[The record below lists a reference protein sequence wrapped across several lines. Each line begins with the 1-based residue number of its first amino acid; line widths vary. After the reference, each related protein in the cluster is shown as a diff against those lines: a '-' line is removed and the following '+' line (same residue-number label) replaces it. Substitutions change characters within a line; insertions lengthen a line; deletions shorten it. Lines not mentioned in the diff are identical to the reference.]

1 MNNDVIVLIDTGLDK
16 EIYRNRIVGGIHFYI
31 EDEMICCDKNYN
43 DDNGHG
49 TACADVITRVYKNAR
64 FCYKDFKFRSG
75 NKLSAPRDGYGILHL
90 PRI

>member
-1 MNNDVIVLIDTGLDK
+1 MTYMGKVLIAAFPFLMEIYMNNDVIVLIDTGLDK

-64 FCYKDFKFRSG
+64 F
-75 NKLSAPRDGYGILHL
+75 LL
-90 PRI
+90 

>member
-43 DDNGHG
+43 DDKEKLYEMTFCMWYDAKENG
-49 TACADVITRVYKNAR
+49 TNQKAYQN
-64 FCYKDFKFRSG
+64 
-75 NKLSAPRDGYGILHL
+75 
-90 PRI
+90 